1 MDTTLLSPL
10 ITGLLG
16 IVSGIVG
23 TYLTAI
29 LKFRKDLE
37 AEYDKDLRSRRLD
50 VYKTLWNHLQLVARY
65 DLPKPLTPSTLEELT
80 IAMRTW
86 YFNEGGIYLS
96 EPTRARYFELKEAI
110 KLVLET
116 QNASSNQELNEH
128 DRQRVLNLASL
139 LRASM
144 TSDVGTRK
152 SSPLADS

>member
-65 DLPKPLTPSTLEELT
+65 DRPKPLTLSTLEELT

-96 EPTRARYFELKEAI
+96 EPTRAKYFALKEAI
-110 KLVLET
+110 RQLLET
-116 QNASSNQELNEH
+116 QNASANQEL
-128 DRQRVLNLASL
+128 DKDDSQRILDLASL